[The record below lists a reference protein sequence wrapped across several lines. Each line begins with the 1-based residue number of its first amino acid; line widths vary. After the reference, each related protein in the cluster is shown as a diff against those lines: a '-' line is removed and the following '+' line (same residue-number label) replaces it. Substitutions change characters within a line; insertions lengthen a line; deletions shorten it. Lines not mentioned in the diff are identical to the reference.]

1 MPNPEIPAGMSRQ
14 GQRRARMARAALAL
28 LGSACVALLA
38 LLVRGEPSH
47 AASSK
52 PNIIMFTT
60 DDQTVRDLVAMPKTQ
75 ALIGAQ
81 GANFLHA
88 YVSMSLCCP
97 SRITVQTGEYA
108 HNHHVMGNTPPQ
120 GGYSVFNDKND
131 LPIWLQQAGYRT
143 IHIGKMP
150 NGFGTETNETYVPPG
165 WGPFTGGSGPGEF
178 YAFIKPASAYTD
190 FALDENGTLK
200 QYAPEDYQTTV
211 YGDLAVDRIDQHFTN
226 HSNDPLYMQ
235 VQFFAPHDPATPET
249 KYQNAFATAPL
260 PIDASF
266 NEKNVKDKPGWIRK
280 VSRIGPGLIAKI
292 QTRYQHRLETLL
304 SVDDAIERIVNEL
317 SASGQLANT
326 YLIFSSDNGFMQG
339 QHRLHQGKFAPYE
352 PSIQVPLLMRGPGIP
367 PGSQPRALV
376 WNGDITATILKIAD
390 AQPGLPQDGRSLLP
404 YARDPN
410 LRSFRPILIETGP
423 PGATNE
429 PGTPVSAASKRV
441 QFSTYVKN
449 LDQDRT
455 AQIARAIVAPRY
467 RAIRTGRYLLVK
479 YSDGSREL
487 YDLKR
492 DPLELKSK
500 YKDSRYFPVRKYLL
514 KKLKALV
521 LCQGADCSRDVKKPP
536 KPLAKK
542 KKHPKKK
549 PAPTAPAPI
558 G

>member
-1 MPNPEIPAGMSRQ
+1 MRIGKARAGVLAA
-14 GQRRARMARAALAL
+14 GIACLAALAL
-28 LGSACVALLA
+28 LVS
-38 LLVRGEPSH
+38 GERSH

-60 DDQTVRDLVAMPKTQ
+60 DDQTVRELIAMPKTQ
-75 ALIGAQ
+75 ALLGAQ

-131 LPIWLQQAGYRT
+131 LPVWLQQAGYRT

-165 WGPFTGGSGPGEF
+165 WGPFNGGAGPGEF
-178 YAFIKPASAYTD
+178 YGFIKPASAYFGFD
-190 FALDENGTLK
+190 LDQNGVLS
-200 QYAPEDYQTTV
+200 QYPPDAYQTDT
-211 YGDLAVDRIDQHFTN
+211 YADLAVQRIDAQLAN
-226 HSNDPLYMQ
+226 HSNDPFYMQ
-235 VQFFAPHDPATPET
+235 VQFFAPHDPADPAPR
-249 KYQNAFATAPL
+249 NVGAFASTPL

-280 VSRIGPGLIAKI
+280 VSRFGPGLIAKI

-304 SVDDAIERIVNEL
+304 SVDDAIERIVNDL
-317 SASGQLANT
+317 SAKGVLGNT
-326 YLIFSSDNGFMQG
+326 YIIFTSDNGFMQG

-376 WNGDITATILKIAD
+376 WNGDITSTILKIAD
-390 AQPGLPQDGRSLLP
+390 AKPELPQDGRSLLP

-410 LRSFRPILIETGP
+410 LKSTRPILIETGP

-429 PGTPVSAASKRV
+429 PGTPVSAASSRHV
-441 QFSTYVKN
+441 HFSKHVKN
-449 LDQDRT
+449 LDQDHT
-455 AQIARAIVAPRY
+455 AQIARAIIAPRY

-479 YSDGSREL
+479 YSDASREL

-514 KKLKALV
+514 KKLKGLV
-521 LCQGADCSRDVKKPP
+521 LCTGADCSRDLRKPP

-549 PAPTAPAPI
+549 PPPTAPAPT

>member
-1 MPNPEIPAGMSRQ
+1 MTGQETGCASASPAAHPRIT
-14 GQRRARMARAALAL
+14 RRGALVLAGIACLAL
-28 LGSACVALLA
+28 LV
-38 LLVRGEPSH
+38 LLVRGERSH

-52 PNIIMFTT
+52 PNVIMFTT
-60 DDQTVRDLVAMPKTQ
+60 DDQTVRDLIAMPKTQ

-120 GGYSVFNDKND
+120 GGYGVFNDKND
-131 LPIWLQQAGYRT
+131 LPVWLQQAGYRT

-165 WGPFTGGSGPGEF
+165 WGPYNGGAGRGEF
-178 YAFIKPASAYTD
+178 YGFIKPPSAYTD
-190 FALDENGTLK
+190 FALDENGVLA
-200 QYAPEDYQTTV
+200 QYPPDAYQTDV
-211 YGDLAVDRIDQHFTN
+211 YADLAVDRIDAHFTN

-235 VQFFAPHDPATPET
+235 VQFFAPHDPATPAT
-249 KYQNAFATAPL
+249 KYQNAFATTPL
-260 PIDASF
+260 PIDPSF

-280 VSRIGPGLIAKI
+280 ISRFGPGLIAKI

-304 SVDDAIERIVNEL
+304 SVDDAIERIVNQL
-317 SASGQLANT
+317 SASGQLGNT
-326 YLIFSSDNGFMQG
+326 YLIFTSDNGFMQG

-352 PSIQVPLLMRGPGIP
+352 ASIQVPLLIRGPGIP
-367 PGSQPRALV
+367 AGQPRALV
-376 WNGDITATILKIAD
+376 WNGDITDTILKIAD

-404 YARDPN
+404 YARDPS
-410 LRSFRPILIETGP
+410 LASTRPILIETGP

-429 PGTPVSAASKRV
+429 PGTPVSAASANRRV
-441 QFSTYVKN
+441 HFSKYVKN
-449 LDQDRT
+449 LDQDHT

-500 YKDSRYFPVRKYLL
+500 YKDSRYFPVRKFLL
-514 KKLKALV
+514 KKLKGLV
-521 LCQGADCSRDVKKPP
+521 LCQGTDCSRDIKKPP

-542 KKHPKKK
+542 KKRSGKK
-549 PAPTAPAPI
+549 PAPPPAP
-558 G
+558 

>member
-1 MPNPEIPAGMSRQ
+1 MAGHETGCASASPAAHPRITRG
-14 GQRRARMARAALAL
+14 GTLVVAGIACLAL
-28 LGSACVALLA
+28 LG
-38 LLVRGEPSH
+38 LLVRGEPTR

-75 ALIGAQ
+75 ALIGSQ

-131 LPIWLQQAGYRT
+131 LPVWLQQAGYRT

-165 WGPFTGGSGPGEF
+165 WGPFNGGAGPGEF
-178 YAFIKPASAYTD
+178 YAFIKPASAYFD
-190 FALDENGTLK
+190 FALDENGVLK
-200 QYAPEDYQTTV
+200 QYGATDYQTDV
-211 YGDLAVDRIDQHFTN
+211 YADLAVDRIDSHFNN

-235 VQFFAPHDPATPET
+235 VQFFAPHDPADPAPRHAG
-249 KYQNAFATAPL
+249 AFATAPL

-280 VSRIGPGLIAKI
+280 ISRFGPGLIAKI

-304 SVDDAIERIVNEL
+304 SVDDAIQRIVDEL
-317 SASGQLANT
+317 SAKGQLANT
-326 YLIFSSDNGFMQG
+326 YLIFTSDNGFMQG

-352 PSIQVPLLMRGPGIP
+352 PSIQVPLMIRGPGIP
-367 PGSQPRALV
+367 PGSQPRTLV
-376 WNGDITATILKIAD
+376 WNGDITDTILKIAG
-390 AQPGLPQDGRSLLP
+390 ARPGLPQDGRSLLP

-429 PGTPVSAASKRV
+429 PGTPVSAASGRRV
-441 QFSTYVKN
+441 HFSKYVKN
-449 LDQDRT
+449 LDQDHT

-479 YSDGSREL
+479 YSDASREL
-487 YDLKR
+487 YDLKL
-492 DPLELKSK
+492 DPLELDSR
-500 YKDSRYFPVRKYLL
+500 YKDSRYFPVRKFLL
-514 KKLKALV
+514 KKLKGLV
-521 LCQGADCSRDVKKPP
+521 LCQGEDCSRDIKKPP

-542 KKHPKKK
+542 KKRPKTK
-549 PAPTAPAPI
+549 PAPAP
-558 G
+558 

>member
-1 MPNPEIPAGMSRQ
+1 MRIGK
-14 GQRRARMARAALAL
+14 ARAGVLAAGIACLAALGL
-28 LGSACVALLA
+28 FVG
-38 LLVRGEPSH
+38 GERSH
-47 AASSK
+47 AASSR

-60 DDQTVRDLVAMPKTQ
+60 DDQTVRDLIAMPKTQ
-75 ALIGAQ
+75 ALLGAQ

-120 GGYSVFNDKND
+120 GGYTVFNDRND
-131 LPIWLQQAGYRT
+131 LPVWLQQAGYRT

-165 WGPFTGGSGPGEF
+165 WGPYNGGSGPGEF
-178 YAFIKPASAYTD
+178 YGFIKPASAYFG
-190 FALDENGTLK
+190 FALDENGTLA
-200 QYAPEDYQTTV
+200 QYPPDAYQTDT
-211 YGDLAVDRIDQHFTN
+211 YADLATQRIDAHFAN
-226 HSNDPLYMQ
+226 HANDPLYMQ
-235 VQFFAPHDPATPET
+235 VQFFGPHDPADPAPR
-249 KYQNAFATAPL
+249 NVGAFATAPL
-260 PIDASF
+260 PIDKSF

-280 VSRIGPGLIAKI
+280 IRRFGPGLIAKI
-292 QTRYQHRLETLL
+292 QTRYQHRLESLL
-304 SVDDAIERIVNEL
+304 SVDDAVQRIVDEV
-317 SASGQLANT
+317 SAKGQLGNT
-326 YLIFSSDNGFMQG
+326 YFIFTSDNGFMQG

-352 PSIQVPLLMRGPGIP
+352 PSIQVPLMIRGPGIP

-390 AQPGLPQDGRSLLP
+390 ATPGLPQDGTSLLP
-404 YARDPN
+404 FARDPN
-410 LRSFRPILIETGP
+410 LKTFRPILIETGP

-429 PGTPVSAASKRV
+429 PGTPVSEASTRHV
-441 QFSTYVKN
+441 HFSKYVKN
-449 LDQDRT
+449 LDQDHT

-479 YSDGSREL
+479 YSDRSREL

-492 DPLELKSK
+492 DPLELKSR

-514 KKLKALV
+514 KKLKGLV
-521 LCQGADCSRDVKKPP
+521 LCQGAACARDVKKPP

-542 KKHPKKK
+542 KKHRKKK
-549 PAPTAPAPI
+549 PAPV

>member
-1 MPNPEIPAGMSRQ
+1 MRIGKAKAGVLAA
-14 GQRRARMARAALAL
+14 GVACLAALAL
-28 LGSACVALLA
+28 LAA
-38 LLVRGEPSH
+38 GERSH

-60 DDQTVRDLVAMPKTQ
+60 DDQTVRDLIAMPKTQ
-75 ALIGAQ
+75 ALLGAQ
-81 GANFLHA
+81 GADFLHA

-97 SRITVQTGEYA
+97 SRITVQTGQYA

-120 GGYSVFNDKND
+120 GGYTVFNDRND
-131 LPIWLQQAGYRT
+131 LPVWLQQAGYRT

-165 WGPFTGGSGPGEF
+165 WGPYNGGAGPGEF
-178 YAFIKPASAYTD
+178 YGFIKPASAYFG
-190 FALDENGTLK
+190 FALDENGVLS
-200 QYAPEDYQTTV
+200 QYPADAYQTDT
-211 YGDLAVDRIDQHFTN
+211 YSDLAVQRIDAHFAN
-226 HSNDPLYMQ
+226 HANDPLYMQ
-235 VQFFAPHDPATPET
+235 VQFFAPHDPADPAPRHVG
-249 KYQNAFATAPL
+249 AFATSLL
-260 PIDASF
+260 PIDKSF

-280 VSRIGPGLIAKI
+280 IRRFGPGLIAKI
-292 QTRYQHRLETLL
+292 QTRYQHRLESLL

-317 SASGQLANT
+317 NARGQLGNT
-326 YLIFSSDNGFMQG
+326 YIIFTSDNGFMQG

-352 PSIQVPLLMRGPGIP
+352 PSIKVPLLIRGPGIA
-367 PGSQPRALV
+367 PGSQPRAMV

-390 AQPGLPQDGRSLLP
+390 ANPGLPQDGRSLLP

-410 LRSFRPILIETGP
+410 LRSTRPILIETGP

-429 PGTPVSAASKRV
+429 PGTPVSAASGRRV
-441 QFSTYVKN
+441 HFSKYVKN
-449 LDQDRT
+449 LDQDHT
-455 AQIARAIVAPRY
+455 AQIARAIIAPRY
-467 RAIRTGRYLLVK
+467 RGIRTGRYLLVK

-492 DPLELKSK
+492 DPLELDSK

-521 LCQGADCSRDVKKPP
+521 LCRGAACARDVKKAP

-542 KKHPKKK
+542 KKRSKK
-549 PAPTAPAPI
+549 PARPTAP
-558 G
+558 